1 MMTDKFDMVAKTF
14 LGLEG
19 VLADELRALGAEDVT
34 EGNRVVA
41 FRGDKE
47 MLYRANFACR
57 TAVRVLKPFIK
68 LHSTSADDLYEQLK
82 SFDWEQLMTVK
93 TTFAIDATVYSED
106 FSNSRFVT
114 YRVKDAIADFFNEK
128 YGKRPSIRLTNPD
141 IRFDVHISGRDV
153 TLSLDSSGDPLFK
166 RGWRSA
172 QTDAPIN
179 EVLAAGIILLSG
191 WRGETDLVDPMCGS
205 GTFLIEAALIATN
218 TAPGVY
224 RNSYAFQQWPDY
236 DEELFDKIYNDDSAE
251 REFTHKIYGSDIEGK
266 AIAIAR
272 ANVKSAGMNRYIE
285 LERRDINDIEQVPPG
300 GTLISDPPYG
310 ERLNVEDIEQ
320 FYSDLGFVFKHTFKG
335 YNVWLICYDKEQY
348 FKIGLK
354 PSVKYALNNG
364 GLDCELLQF
373 VIFEGRYDELRER
386 GEHIRNEGFR
396 ASERSKGNYNKV
408 GGEERPRRRFDDDRP
423 RRDDRDRPR
432 RDDGDRPHRRFDDER
447 PRRDDRDRPRRED
460 GDRPRRR
467 FDDERRGPR
476 RDDGPR
482 GSRRFEGEHPRRD
495 EAPMSD
501 EERQRRANVARDRR
515 LMGDVDNRDKG
526 GRYDDDFDQEFRHT
540 AMFAKRILRDR
551 KPTLSADKEVPI
563 IHGRRKSWKRRDL
576 DEPTDETPKDNNV

>member
-1 MMTDKFDMVAKTF
+1 MTDKFDMVAKTF

-300 GTLISDPPYG
+300 GTLISNPPYG

-482 GSRRFEGEHPRRD
+482 GGRRFEGERPRRD
-495 EAPMSD
+495 EAPISD

>member
-300 GTLISDPPYG
+300 GTLISNPPYG

-408 GGEERPRRRFDDDRP
+408 GGEERPRRRFDEERP

-432 RDDGDRPHRRFDDER
+432 REDGDRPHRRFDDER

-482 GSRRFEGEHPRRD
+482 GGRRFEGERPRRE
-495 EAPMSD
+495 EAPISD

-576 DEPTDETPKDNNV
+576 DEPTDETPKDSNV